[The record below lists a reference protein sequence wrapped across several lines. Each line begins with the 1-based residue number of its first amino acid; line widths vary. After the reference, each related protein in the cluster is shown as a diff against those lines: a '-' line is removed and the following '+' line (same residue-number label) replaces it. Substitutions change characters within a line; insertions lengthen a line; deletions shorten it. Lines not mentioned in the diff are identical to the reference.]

1 MPVSFHNAASERMDI
16 EQFPSTAGG
25 TMMATVNVK
34 IAGQLRTF
42 ASLISSGVAASY
54 PKLRFVIVEGGI
66 GWIAAVM
73 RLMDHWWEDHHHWLE
88 PKLDEPPSFYARHQF
103 HHTFEDDKAGLMHLP
118 MLNANGLMWGSDYPH
133 TEGTFP
139 HSREQIVKDFADLP
153 PDVTRKIVRDNA
165 AHLYGIQ

>member
-66 GWIAAVM
+66 GWIAAVIAPDGP
-73 RLMDHWWEDHHHWLE
+73 LVGGSSSLAGAE
-88 PKLDEPPSFYARHQF
+88 AR
-103 HHTFEDDKAGLMHLP
+103 
-118 MLNANGLMWGSDYPH
+118 
-133 TEGTFP
+133 
-139 HSREQIVKDFADLP
+139 
-153 PDVTRKIVRDNA
+153 
-165 AHLYGIQ
+165 